1 MRNEKN
7 PAKKQGFLGAFDRRG
22 PRCVDALWT
31 LKETNPYVSNDY
43 RENEITIPVFPHMMW
58 GFFFYLQFVI
68 LLLAY
73 CFKPSVILPAEDS
86 GSIYESNLWTAG

>member
-1 MRNEKN
+1 MKKDLMRNEKK

-31 LKETNPYVSNDY
+31 LKETNPYVSNAY

-58 GFFFYLQFVI
+58 GFFLSPV
-68 LLLAY
+68 
-73 CFKPSVILPAEDS
+73 CHSVISL
-86 GSIYESNLWTAG
+86 LF